1 MVMMKKVLACL
12 LIGGVLVVS
21 PMALPT
27 QFATSVVEAGSTKTY
42 DGAWL
47 VEIDDSSVAMVG
59 TNHAHVGIRC
69 KNLIPGRKNYDP
81 YTVVDVRWGK
91 GVDCRYL
98 SGGTVNN
105 NIALAIANYMSE
117 NY

>member
-1 MVMMKKVLACL
+1 MKKVLAGIL
-12 LIGGVLVVS
+12 LGGVLAAAPLMAPAPFAVS
-21 PMALPT
+21 VA
-27 QFATSVVEAGSTKTY
+27 EAGTVKTY

-117 NY
+117 KY

>member
-1 MVMMKKVLACL
+1 MKKVLAGIL
-12 LIGGVLVVS
+12 LGGVLAAAPMMVPAPFAVS
-21 PMALPT
+21 VA
-27 QFATSVVEAGSTKTY
+27 EAGTTKTY

-47 VEIDDSSVAMVG
+47 VEIDDSSVVMVG

-98 SGGTVNN
+98 SGGAVND

-117 NY
+117 HY

>member
-1 MVMMKKVLACL
+1 MKKILAFFL
-12 LIGGVLVVS
+12 LGGLLVFASVAV
-21 PMALPT
+21 PN
-27 QFATSVVEAGSTKTY
+27 QFAASIAEAGSTKTY

-47 VEIDDSSVAMVG
+47 VEIDDSSVAMLG

-98 SGGTVNN
+98 TGEAVNN
-105 NIALAIANYMSE
+105 DIALAVANYMSE
-117 NY
+117 HY

>member
-1 MVMMKKVLACL
+1 MKKILSFFL
-12 LIGGVLVVS
+12 LGGLLVFASVAV
-21 PMALPT
+21 PN
-27 QFATSVVEAGSTKTY
+27 QFAASIAEAGSTKTY
-42 DGAWL
+42 DGAWW
-47 VEIDDSSVAMVG
+47 VEIDDSSVAMLG

-98 SGGTVNN
+98 NGEAVNS
-105 NIALAIANYMSE
+105 NIALAVANYMSE
-117 NY
+117 HY

>member
-1 MVMMKKVLACL
+1 MKKVLAGIL
-12 LIGGVLVVS
+12 LGGVLAAAPLMAPDPFAVS
-21 PMALPT
+21 VA
-27 QFATSVVEAGSTKTY
+27 EAGTVKTY